1 MTRART
7 FRSTLLIFVVLSLW
21 AQTSLA
27 DGVALRSGDLPKRD
41 RDALRAEIVRAR
53 TDSPLAFERV
63 AGAPALAIKFDARRH
78 GRYATIT
85 PHLKRLGP
93 SALLPMLDALAFDGP
108 ARAGMSDGAWLT
120 LRVGLLEA
128 VGSLRDPRAVPVLEA
143 ILDQTSVEPEVTR
156 AAAEALGRIGSDRA
170 VRKLVAASRSQGA
183 RQRAIVQGMA
193 DCRRLAMA
201 RHIASWLQRKPD
213 DPLALDLVKA
223 MGSVGNAWAWKAST
237 AHASEQDATR
247 ALAAGTLVQA
257 FVRHDGDVREAAA
270 KALLV
275 VDHPSAKSLVE
286 RETLRAR
293 SASLRAELETL
304 SRRFAENPI
313 REK

>member
-7 FRSTLLIFVVLSLW
+7 FRSTLWVFAALALW
-21 AQTSLA
+21 AQPSFA
-27 DGVALRSGDLPKRD
+27 DGVVLRSVDLPLRD
-41 RDALRAEIVRAR
+41 RNALRAEIVRAR
-53 TDSPLAFERV
+53 ADSPTAFERV
-63 AGAPALAIKFDARRH
+63 AGARDLAIKLDARRH

-93 SALLPMLDALAFDGP
+93 TALLPMLDALAFDGP
-108 ARAGMSDGAWLT
+108 TRAGMSDKAWLT

-143 ILDQTSVEPEVTR
+143 ILDQTSVELEVTR

-170 VRKLVAASRSQGA
+170 VSKLVGASRSQGA

-201 RHIASWLQRKPD
+201 RHIASWLQRNPD
-213 DPLALDLVKA
+213 EAMALDLVNA
-223 MGSVGNAWAWKAST
+223 MGSVGNVWAWKASS

-247 ALAAGTLVQA
+247 ALAARTLVHA
-257 FVRHDGDVREAAA
+257 FVRYDGAVRQAAA

-275 VDHPSAKSLVE
+275 VDHASAGALVE
-286 RETLRAR
+286 RERERAR
-293 SASLRAELETL
+293 LVSLREQLETL
-304 SRRFAENPI
+304 SRRIAENPI
-313 REK
+313 RER